1 MTSRSEAYFCR
12 TNGYDLAISQCP
24 LIGSE
29 ILAITHS
36 HDIERFLRGP
46 YRAVTT
52 PCVVAMAVC
61 YHRPRYGADWVDIQV
76 AWRAIKPFRTN
87 FHPLSGVHHGN
98 FMTETL
104 YIFDMVTLPG
114 YLKTWFA
121 NKGWTPRAHQ
131 LAMLSA
137 FDKGHSTLLIAPTGG
152 GKTMAGFLASLV
164 DIAEQSFEGLHTLYI
179 SPLKALTNDIERNL
193 IQPIADMQLAV
204 SVETRT
210 GDTPSHK
217 RARQRKKP
225 PNILLTTP
233 ESLMLMLSYH
243 DAPQIF
249 GKLKL
254 VIIDE
259 VHSFAPT
266 KRGDFTALALARLA
280 MLAPRHLRFGLSAT
294 VAEPER
300 LASWMGRTGEPA
312 HVIQVKQKVLPD
324 VHLLDTEGKLP
335 YGGFMARYAVD
346 DIYKALLDANTSL
359 VFVNTRAQAELM
371 FQMLWDAN
379 EKNLPIAIYHGSL
392 TKEQRRKTEAMMA
405 SGKLRAIV
413 ATSALELGIDWGDVD
428 MVLHVGA
435 PKGVSRLLQR
445 IGRSNHRMDEPSRA
459 FLVPA
464 NHFEV
469 LECQAAIHAIEQ
481 NKLDGEPMLP
491 GSEDVVVQYIINCAC
506 SAPVTEEELYQQ
518 VLDAPPYQS
527 LTPAIFAKLFQFAIN
542 GGYVLKHYERYA
554 KLMQAEGGGWQIA
567 SRAFAMRHR
576 QNIGVI
582 IEAARLRVFR
592 LNPKRGGKVIGEVE
606 ESFAQGLSSGDT
618 FFFAGEVLE
627 YMRIRDMMLEV
638 RAAPAKEPK
647 IPSYAGGNMPLST
660 FLADGVRRLLNDK
673 KNWKTLPDSA
683 KEWLELQQEFSH
695 LPGTERLL
703 VEHFPYHSRY
713 ITLIY
718 TFEGRKANQTLGMLM
733 TRRMERMGLKPL
745 SFSVTDYALS
755 IVGLD
760 PVNEEQ
766 SEELLSPE
774 IVFEELEEWLA
785 ASPMLKRSF
794 RRVATITGITEQKNA
809 GSRKTMKQV
818 TFSTDLIYDVLRRYE
833 PDHILLHITRSDAER
848 ELLDVQ
854 RLVEF
859 LMRYKDK
866 WDHVTL
872 ERPSPMAIP
881 ILFDVRR
888 EVVKGAAIEHLLEQV
903 QLQEQA
909 EDLMGDVRHALKS

>member
-1 MTSRSEAYFCR
+1 
-12 TNGYDLAISQCP
+12 
-24 LIGSE
+24 
-29 ILAITHS
+29 
-36 HDIERFLRGP
+36 
-46 YRAVTT
+46 
-52 PCVVAMAVC
+52 
-61 YHRPRYGADWVDIQV
+61 
-76 AWRAIKPFRTN
+76 
-87 FHPLSGVHHGN
+87 
-98 FMTETL
+98 
-104 YIFDMVTLPG
+104 MVTLPA
-114 YLKTWFA
+114 YLKTWFS
-121 NKGWTPRAHQ
+121 NKGWTPRTHQ
-131 LAMLSA
+131 LAMVEA
-137 FDKGHSTLLIAPTGG
+137 FQKQRSTLLIAPTGG
-152 GKTMAGFLASLV
+152 GKTMAGFMASLI
-164 DIAEQSFEGLHTLYI
+164 DIAENGATGLHTLYI

-193 IQPIADMQLAV
+193 MQPV
-204 SVETRT
+204 SEMNLNVTIETRT

-217 RARQRKKP
+217 RVRQRKKP

-233 ESLMLMLSYH
+233 ESLMLMLSYY
-243 DAPQIF
+243 DALQIF
-249 GKLKL
+249 GKVKL
-254 VIIDE
+254 VILDE

-266 KRGDFTALALARLA
+266 KRGDFTTLALARLA
-280 MLAPRHLRFGLSAT
+280 ALAPGHVRFGLSAT

-300 LASWMGRTGEPA
+300 LASWLGRTGEPA
-312 HVIQVKQKVLPD
+312 HVLQVKQEVLPEVD
-324 VHLLDTEGKLP
+324 LLSTEGRLP
-335 YGGFMARYAVD
+335 YGGFMAKYAVP
-346 DIYKALLDANTSL
+346 DIYRALVKASTSL
-359 VFVNTRAQAELM
+359 IFVNTRAQAELM
-371 FQMLWDAN
+371 FQMLWDVN
-379 EKNLPIAIYHGSL
+379 EKKLPIAIYHGSL
-392 TKEQRRKTEAMMA
+392 TKEQRRKTESMMA

-428 MVLHVGA
+428 LVLHVGA

-469 LECQAAIHAIEQ
+469 LECQAAIYAIEEG
-481 NKLDGEPMLP
+481 KLDGEPILP

-506 SAPVTEEELYQQ
+506 SGPVTEEALYQE
-518 VLDAPPYQS
+518 VLNAPPYQA
-527 LTPAIFAKLFQFAIN
+527 LTPEIFVKLFQFAVN

-554 KLMQAEGGGWQIA
+554 RLIPAEEGGWQIA

-582 IEAARLRVFR
+582 IEAARLRVLR

-606 ESFAQGLSSGDT
+606 ESFAQGLSPGDT

-627 YMRIRDMMLEV
+627 YIRIRDMMLEV
-638 RAAPAKEPK
+638 RPTPAREPK

-660 FLADGVRRLLNDK
+660 FLADGVRSLLNDRK
-673 KNWKTLPDSA
+673 MWKPLPMSV
-683 KEWLELQQEFSH
+683 KEWLKLQQEFSH
-695 LPGTERLL
+695 LPGKERLL
-703 VEHFPYHSRY
+703 IEHFPYHSRF
-713 ITLIY
+713 ITLLY
-718 TFEGRKANQTLGMLM
+718 TFEGRRANQTLGMLM

-755 IVGLD
+755 IVGLEPID
-760 PVNEEQ
+760 EKQ
-766 SEELLSPE
+766 SEALLSPS

-794 RRVATITGITEQKNA
+794 RRVATITGITEQRNA
-809 GSRKTMKQV
+809 GARKTIKQV

-859 LMRYKDK
+859 LLRYQDK
-866 WDHVTL
+866 ADHVTL

-888 EVVKGAAIEHLLEQV
+888 EVVKGAALEQLLEQA

-909 EDLMGDVRHALKS
+909 EDLMEDVRHALHV